1 MAGRYKAG
9 TSGASDGGF
18 GPHGS
23 IGTCGACGSD
33 GIFSASGIPNLPGM
47 PQMAGKVGSYEIF
60 TVSEITRR
68 VARALDRDPVL
79 GDIWVNGE
87 IANFT
92 HHSSGHIYF
101 TLKDDSSR
109 LRAVMFRGS
118 NIGLRFRPADGMRV
132 YAHGYVGVYE
142 RGGEYQLYVDLM
154 EPAGLGELYLA
165 FQQLRAKLEA
175 EGLFDP
181 AAKRPLPKFPRRLG
195 VITSPTG
202 AAVRDIITVTRR
214 RWPGIDIL
222 VIPALVQG
230 SDAPASIVQAFDRAG
245 QVRDIDVIIVGR
257 GGGSAEE
264 LWAFNDEE
272 VARAIRRS
280 RVPVVSAVGHET
292 DFTIADF
299 AADVRAPTPSAA
311 AELVVPDASAYA
323 HHVELLEARLV
334 RTVRMR
340 VMQRRQYVDELSRR
354 LIQAIQTKLRTNKDR
369 LEYLGRMLDALDPEA
384 VLGRGYAICRGQD
397 GTVLRRADQVAGGDE
412 VTVQLGCG
420 ELGCTIHDVKVG

>member
-1 MAGRYKAG
+1 
-9 TSGASDGGF
+9 
-18 GPHGS
+18 
-23 IGTCGACGSD
+23 
-33 GIFSASGIPNLPGM
+33 
-47 PQMAGKVGSYEIF
+47 
-60 TVSEITRR
+60 
-68 VARALDRDPVL
+68 
-79 GDIWVNGE
+79 
-87 IANFT
+87 
-92 HHSSGHIYF
+92 
-101 TLKDDSSR
+101 
-109 LRAVMFRGS
+109 
-118 NIGLRFRPADGMRV
+118 MRV

-245 QVRDIDVIIVGR
+245 QVPDIDVIIVGR

-311 AELVVPDASAYA
+311 AELVVPDASAYV

>member
-1 MAGRYKAG
+1 
-9 TSGASDGGF
+9 
-18 GPHGS
+18 
-23 IGTCGACGSD
+23 
-33 GIFSASGIPNLPGM
+33 
-47 PQMAGKVGSYEIF
+47 
-60 TVSEITRR
+60 
-68 VARALDRDPVL
+68 
-79 GDIWVNGE
+79 
-87 IANFT
+87 
-92 HHSSGHIYF
+92 
-101 TLKDDSSR
+101 
-109 LRAVMFRGS
+109 
-118 NIGLRFRPADGMRV
+118 MRV

-175 EGLFDP
+175 EGLFDS

-245 QVRDIDVIIVGR
+245 QVPDIDVIIVGR

-311 AELVVPDASAYA
+311 AELVVPDASAYV

>member
-1 MAGRYKAG
+1 
-9 TSGASDGGF
+9 
-18 GPHGS
+18 
-23 IGTCGACGSD
+23 
-33 GIFSASGIPNLPGM
+33 
-47 PQMAGKVGSYEIF
+47 
-60 TVSEITRR
+60 
-68 VARALDRDPVL
+68 
-79 GDIWVNGE
+79 
-87 IANFT
+87 
-92 HHSSGHIYF
+92 
-101 TLKDDSSR
+101 
-109 LRAVMFRGS
+109 
-118 NIGLRFRPADGMRV
+118 MRV

-214 RWPGIDIL
+214 RWPGINIL

-245 QVRDIDVIIVGR
+245 QVRDIDVVIVGR

-311 AELVVPDASAYA
+311 AELVVPDASAYV

-354 LIQAIQTKLRTNKDR
+354 LIQAIQTKLRTSKDR